1 MMDNIKSDIENALE
15 VLGLP
20 RLITKE
26 DIKKQYRY
34 LAKKYHP
41 DQGGDPKKMEEIN
54 SANSLLMTYIE
65 QFRYTFD
72 DEEISRQFPGA
83 DHAERFK
90 P

>member
-1 MMDNIKSDIENALE
+1 MMNTIKEDIEKALE
-15 VLGLP
+15 TLGLP
-20 RLITKE
+20 HMITKE
-26 DIKKQYRY
+26 DIKKQYRF

-41 DQGGDPKKMEEIN
+41 DQGGEQEKMEEIN
-54 SANSLLMTYIE
+54 RAYKLLMHYVD

-83 DHAERFK
+83 DHAERFR

>member
-1 MMDNIKSDIENALE
+1 MMDNIKSEIENALE

-26 DIKKQYRY
+26 DIKKQYRF

-41 DQGGDPKKMEEIN
+41 DKGGDPKKMEEIS
-54 SANSLLMTYIE
+54 SANSLLMAYIE

-72 DEEISRQFPGA
+72 DEEISRQYPGA

>member
-1 MMDNIKSDIENALE
+1 MERIRSEIENALK

-20 RLITKE
+20 KLITRE

-34 LAKKYHP
+34 LAKKHHP
-41 DQGGDPKKMEEIN
+41 DQGGNPKKMEEIN
-54 SANSLLMTYIE
+54 SAYRLLIAYIE

-72 DEEISRQFPGA
+72 DEEISRQYPGA